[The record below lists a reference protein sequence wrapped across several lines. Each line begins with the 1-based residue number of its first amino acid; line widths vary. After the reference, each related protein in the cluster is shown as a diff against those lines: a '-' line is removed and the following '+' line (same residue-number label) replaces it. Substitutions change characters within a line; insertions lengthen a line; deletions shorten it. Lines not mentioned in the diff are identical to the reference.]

1 MMVTGSTVYNQWRR
15 MSYCSISSGSW
26 PCPLVS
32 VRWSDL
38 LEFYFCCYMSHGSF
52 PSHPKPKNSS
62 ELRHGSELT
71 LIDMSSHQIHVLV
84 QLSIKYMRLYKLFER
99 YIKSIHTEYQYFHLP
114 WKSVLTLVS
123 HIFKQVKL
131 VLKFFVVFVTCN
143 FDHVH
148 LIGIPTPE
156 LQNWDLVQS
165 YAKVH

>member
-1 MMVTGSTVYNQWRR
+1 MMVTGSTLYNQWRHV
-15 MSYCSISSGSW
+15 SYCSISSGYW

-38 LEFYFCCYMSHGSF
+38 LKFYFCCYMSPRSF

-62 ELRHGSELT
+62 ELRLGSELT

-114 WKSVLTLVS
+114 WQTVMTLVS
-123 HIFKQVKL
+123 HDFNQVKL
-131 VLKFFVVFVTCN
+131 VFKVFCCFCSCH
-143 FDHVH
+143 FDHFH
-148 LIGIPTPE
+148 LIVIPTPE

-165 YAKVH
+165 